1 MDIFERELAGEFID
15 PQTDP
20 EFDRFLAVQRQ
31 SYELTH
37 KLNTLPYLGDEMKP
51 VLKELFAEYDESTM
65 LIPPKVNL
73 VTLNHDLSAGGNR
86 KATYCKPTVIEDNVW
101 IGIDATILPGVT
113 LGRNCVVAAGSVVTK
128 DVSTNMIAAGNP
140 AKIKLRGVCIWKS
153 GFFAIFLQ

>member
-86 KATYCKPTVIEDNVW
+86 KATYCKPIVIEDNVW

-128 DVSTNMIAAGNP
+128 DVPANMIAAGNP
-140 AKIKLRGVCIWKS
+140 AKIVKQIK
-153 GFFAIFLQ
+153 